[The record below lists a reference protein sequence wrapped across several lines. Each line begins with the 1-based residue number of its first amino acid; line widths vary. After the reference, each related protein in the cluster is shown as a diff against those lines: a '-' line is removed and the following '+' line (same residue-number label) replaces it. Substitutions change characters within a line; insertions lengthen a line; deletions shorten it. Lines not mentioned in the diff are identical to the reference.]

1 MNTRASPAAASP
13 PPAPG
18 ARSGLASTL
27 LALAPSL
34 GLMALGA
41 GLLALGRQGLL
52 PQGNADLLEVL
63 QRLAASALWIGGTLL
78 LIRLLDQVVWDRIA
92 PHYVHVRIPRL
103 LRQVVA
109 VLLFLGGIALM
120 LNQAWGMAVTALLA
134 TTGVM
139 GIVFGLA
146 LRNILADFFSGIA
159 LNMEQP
165 YRLDD
170 FVVLRSAGRR
180 EGVTGIVRE
189 INWRSTRLLTP
200 EENLVV
206 IPNRIA
212 ASSTIENLSF
222 PSPVS
227 ENELEITVEWSLDPA
242 CVEPVLAAAMV
253 ETWARGAT
261 CGEQPPKC
269 RISKLDGAGVTYKV
283 LYMIDPRRRPKGPAK
298 HTLLSCLH
306 RHLRHAGLHPV
317 PSLEGGQPP
326 QSQRPQRPVDYDDAA
341 DQAACLAQ
349 VRLFAALSAD
359 ERLALVAAS
368 TVRRIGDKGT
378 AVVRSG
384 DTGASMFV
392 VAAGVLEV
400 LVAAAGDAES
410 RRSGLLGPGDMFG
423 EMSLLTG
430 AARSATVVTMCPAV
444 LYEIPQAALAP
455 LMQQRPA
462 LADAMS
468 KVVASHQQ
476 RDAAAAA
483 AAHESDT
490 TVQRRKATL
499 AESLAARIRAFF
511 GAPPAA

>member
-1 MNTRASPAAASP
+1 MTTRPSPAAASP
-13 PPAPG
+13 TPAPG
-18 ARSGLASTL
+18 ARGGLASTL
-27 LALAPSL
+27 RALAPSL

-52 PQGNADLLEVL
+52 PQGNADLLDLL
-63 QRLAASALWIGGTLL
+63 QRLAASAVWIGGTLL
-78 LIRLLDQVVWDRIA
+78 VIRLLDQVVWDRIA

-180 EGVTGIVRE
+180 DGVTGIVRE
-189 INWRSTRLLTP
+189 MNWRSTRLLTP

-242 CVEPVLAAAMV
+242 AVESVLAAAMV

-317 PSLEGGQPP
+317 PSMEGNAQPA
-326 QSQRPQRPVDYDDAA
+326 QRPQRPVDYDDAD

-349 VRLFAALSAD
+349 VRLFSALSAD

-368 TVRRIGDKGT
+368 TVRRIDDRGI

-384 DTGASMFV
+384 DAGASMFV

-400 LVAAAGDAES
+400 LVATAGDGES

-430 AARSATVVTMCPAV
+430 AARSATVMTLCPAV

-468 KVVASHQQ
+468 KVVAGHQQ

-483 AAHESDT
+483 ASLESDT

>member
-1 MNTRASPAAASP
+1 MLLSLLPS
-13 PPAPG
+13 
-18 ARSGLASTL
+18 LAL
-27 LALAPSL
+27 IGLALAV
-34 GLMALGA
+34 
-41 GLLALGRQGLL
+41 LALLRQGWLSL
-52 PQGNADLLEVL
+52 DNADLLDVL
-63 QRLAASALWIGGTLL
+63 QRLAASSLWIGGTLL
-78 LIRLLDQVVWDRIA
+78 LIRLLDKVVWDRIA
-92 PHYVHVRIPRL
+92 PRYVHVRIPQL

-109 VLLFLGGIALM
+109 VLLFLGGVAAM

-170 FVVLRSAGRR
+170 FVMLRRNGRR

-227 ENELEITVEWSLDPA
+227 ENELEVTLEWSLDPA
-242 CVEPVLAAAMV
+242 FVEPVLAAAMV
-253 ETWARGAT
+253 ETWAMGAT

-283 LYMIDPRRRPKGPAK
+283 LYMIDPRRRPKGPAR

-317 PSLEGGQPP
+317 PSMEGHP
-326 QSQRPQRPVDYDDAA
+326 QEALRPQRPVDYDAPA

-349 VRLFAALSAD
+349 VRLFAPLSGD

-368 TVRRIGDKGT
+368 TVRRVDKGA

-384 DTGASMFV
+384 DAGASMFV

-400 LVAAAGDAES
+400 LVTPPGGSEA

-430 AARSATVVTMCPAV
+430 AARSATVATLCPAV
-444 LYEIPQAALAP
+444 LYEIPHVALAP

-468 KVVASHQQ
+468 KVVTAHQA
-476 RDAAAAA
+476 RDAVAAAAA
-483 AAHESDT
+483 SDSDT
-490 TVQRRKATL
+490 AIQRRKSTL

-511 GAPPAA
+511 ASQTAP

>member
-1 MNTRASPAAASP
+1 MTAPTSIA
-13 PPAPG
+13 PAPAGSPSTARG
-18 ARSGLASTL
+18 AGVSML
-27 LALAPSL
+27 LSLLPSL
-34 GLMALGA
+34 GLIG
-41 GLLALGRQGLL
+41 LALAMLAVLRQGWL
-52 PQGNADLLEVL
+52 PLDNTDLLDVL
-63 QRLAASALWIGGTLL
+63 QRLAASGLWIGATLL
-78 LIRLLDQVVWDRIA
+78 LIRLLDKVVWDRIA
-92 PHYVHVRIPRL
+92 PHYAHVRIPRL

-109 VLLFLGGIALM
+109 VLLFLGGVATM

-170 FVVLRSAGRR
+170 FVMLRRNGRR

-212 ASSTIENLSF
+212 ASSTIENLSY

-227 ENELEITVEWSLDPA
+227 ENELEITLEWSLDPTF
-242 CVEPVLAAAMV
+242 VEPVLAAAMV

-261 CGEQPPKC
+261 SGDKPPVC
-269 RISKLDGAGVTYKV
+269 RVCRLDGAGVTYKV
-283 LYMIDPRRRPKGPAK
+283 LFMIDPRRKPKGPAK
-298 HTLLSCLH
+298 HTLLGCLH

-317 PSLEGGQPP
+317 PSLQGHP
-326 QSQRPQRPVDYDDAA
+326 QEAQRPQQPVDYDAPA

-349 VRLFAALSAD
+349 VRLFAPLSAD
-359 ERLALVAAS
+359 ERLALVAAA
-368 TVRRIGDKGT
+368 TVRRIDSGA

-384 DTGASMFV
+384 DAGTSMFV

-400 LVAAAGDAES
+400 LVTPPGGSEA

-430 AARSATVVTMCPAV
+430 AARSATVRTLCPAV
-444 LYEIPQAALAP
+444 LYEISHTALAP
-455 LMQQRPA
+455 LMLQRPT

-468 KVVASHQQ
+468 KVVTAHQA

-483 AAHESDT
+483 AASESDT
-490 TVQRRKATL
+490 TIQRRKSTL

-511 GAPPAA
+511 AAPGA